1 MSNGVGDF
9 GINEIDKE
17 NNNQQLTKYAHE
29 FIGILKTSWGKWI
42 DVLYSFCLLN

>member
-1 MSNGVGDF
+1 MSNGVGDFGIYF

-29 FIGILKTSWGKWI
+29 FIGILKTS
-42 DVLYSFCLLN
+42 